1 MQMFTYNNQMNKLT
15 VMSSP
20 DLSSIFF
27 IFLGFLFFLLLI
39 RQFDASSNSSKP
51 TSVLTMLSNINE
63 ETVIFQTTLTIQM
76 CTIIMLRI

>member
-1 MQMFTYNNQMNKLT
+1 
-15 VMSSP
+15 MSSP

-39 RQFDASSNSSKP
+39 RQFDALSNSSKP

>member
-1 MQMFTYNNQMNKLT
+1 
-15 VMSSP
+15 MSSP

-39 RQFDASSNSSKP
+39 RQFDALSNSSSS
-51 TSVLTMLSNINE
+51 SVLTMLSNINE

>member
-1 MQMFTYNNQMNKLT
+1 MQMFTYNNQMNNT
-15 VMSSP
+15 HCMSSP

-39 RQFDASSNSSKP
+39 RQFDGLSNSSKP